1 MSLRLTIWFG
11 AAESLSWRPYGVTFT
26 LRIRSFQMLPLSPR
40 LISAA
45 NVPARRNTI
54 LACQRVAQARLR
66 V

>member
-45 NVPARRNTI
+45 ARQAKHHTGVPAGG
-54 LACQRVAQARLR
+54 AGKA
-66 V
+66 